1 MQQTSVATGSAM
13 PSISNPCRRVRL
25 HDRAGSVNFLES
37 LAAEL
42 LRAAD
47 QLEQGNEYARAWA
60 AHFRTD
66 RGAVLLLAG
75 TWREPSEPLTRGS
88 SQP

>member
-1 MQQTSVATGSAM
+1 MEIDGAEMTRIPAAGCAGMSARG
-13 PSISNPCRRVRL
+13 C
-25 HDRAGSVNFLES
+25 FLDD

-42 LRAAD
+42 LRAIV
-47 QLEQGNEYARAWA
+47 QLERSSNPYARAWA

-88 SQP
+88 IET